1 MADIDF
7 DELDKAVN
15 DLMANVDASKRP
27 AGLDEPEEKVV
38 DIPTSAPVA
47 ATPTTEPA
55 STAPASPAPTPIS
68 TPAAPAPTP
77 AANPSLAVKRRG
89 QFMDIMHPARDMNP
103 AKPVSRQGA
112 TIQPGN
118 GMVSASAMQ
127 QNEATSTPVSGPADT
142 STSSW
147 PDPIDMAAES
157 APTPQAPL
165 APTTPSSDSALDA
178 TAEAPLTSP
187 FLPDAKPEKRPLGNP
202 LQADEGT
209 LGTPEPS
216 KADTSTPVNPE
227 TPPPAILP
235 EEFSGDLMAVE
246 SRDLSSHP
254 DAQPVATPSAPE
266 QPKLAPGEEEVLIPA
281 VATPDP
287 IEQPKTSVP
296 QTEPQTQLPAGGSIT
311 QQYTEQPSS
320 GDQSNGSIYDT
331 SAYHQPIEPVA
342 PVKKK
347 TPTSVWIMLGVG
359 LLLVGAIGGA
369 AFFYFTR

>member
-27 AGLDEPEEKVV
+27 AGLDEPEEKIV

-47 ATPTTEPA
+47 AAPTTPA
-55 STAPASPAPTPIS
+55 PTSPAPVTVP

-103 AKPVSRQGA
+103 TKPVSRQGA

-118 GMVSASAMQ
+118 DMVAASATQQNDTVPTSASSQAD
-127 QNEATSTPVSGPADT
+127 APA
-142 STSSW
+142 SSW
-147 PDPIDMAAES
+147 PDPIDMANAGTGIQSPQAAPAAATLSSESSLES
-157 APTPQAPL
+157 AG
-165 APTTPSSDSALDA
+165 
-178 TAEAPLTSP
+178 EAPLTSP
-187 FLPDAKPEKRPLGNP
+187 FLPDAKPEKRPLGDP
-202 LQADEGT
+202 LQSDDT
-209 LGTPEPS
+209 TQGTPEPS
-216 KADTSTPVNPE
+216 SADASTATPANPE

-254 DAQPVATPSAPE
+254 DAQPVAAPSAPE
-266 QPKLAPGEEEVLIPA
+266 QPKLEAGEEEALIPA

-287 IEQPKTSVP
+287 IEQPKTSVQ
-296 QTEPQTQLPAGGSIT
+296 QTEPQTQLPAGGSIA
-311 QQYTEQPSS
+311 QQYAEQPSS

-347 TPTSVWIMLGVG
+347 TPTSVWIMIGVG